1 MGPAPRHR
9 ADGSPFACCTRT
21 YADAIHHHGQRAGGA
36 TDGLGHA
43 APKLTYVACR
53 AMVVSS
59 PVYLGGKESSLACER
74 PCEAAIQRCIENGG
88 RFW

>member
-1 MGPAPRHR
+1 MRFIIMAN
-9 ADGSPFACCTRT
+9 ALVALRT
-21 YADAIHHHGQRAGGA
+21 ASA
-36 TDGLGHA
+36 HA

-53 AMVVSS
+53 AMVIGS